1 MIKIFVR
8 KKKRKKKFLVF
19 FPSIK
24 IIRRNNFQKLGTFSC
39 STSLPPRGE
48 SFEFTVGLNRE
59 RGDSICSCQSWGTF
73 FRTVGWQWRRIDA
86 ATGVIIVSTASF
98 QPVCISYH
106 SDKQFKE
113 RGFSRHPS
121 KNGGI
126 PLRPSRDKI
135 REICSPHFPAIVAP
149 PTPFHL

>member
-1 MIKIFVR
+1 MIKIF
-8 KKKRKKKFLVF
+8 KKKKKKKKFLVF
-19 FPSIK
+19 LPSIK

-48 SFEFTVGLNRE
+48 SFEFTVGWIGNEEIQFVRAKV
-59 RGDSICSCQSWGTF
+59 GTF